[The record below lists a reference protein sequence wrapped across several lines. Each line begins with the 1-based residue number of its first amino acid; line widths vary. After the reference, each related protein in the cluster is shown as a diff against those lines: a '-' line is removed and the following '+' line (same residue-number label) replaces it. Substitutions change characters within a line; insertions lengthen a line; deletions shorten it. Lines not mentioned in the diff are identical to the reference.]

1 MVKSSNFWQK
11 PWTNPVG
18 KFGFFKLVW
27 NFTLIGLESILFYPE
42 YPKTM
47 FSGLICPKNTHG
59 KKVLFFD
66 KNHGLTPLENFDF
79 LDFFNTLLF
88 FSQNHSFFYPEY
100 QKTFFSGLI
109 RIVRNSMFW
118 KKPWNNPSGKFRF
131 FWIFLKLFFSGQKST
146 LFHPEYI

>member
-1 MVKSSNFWQK
+1 M
-11 PWTNPVG
+11 
-18 KFGFFKLVW
+18 
-27 NFTLIGLESILFYPE
+27 
-42 YPKTM
+42 
-47 FSGLICPKNTHG
+47 
-59 KKVLFFD
+59 
-66 KNHGLTPLENFDF
+66 ENFDF

-131 FWIFLKLFFSGQKST
+131 FLNFFKTFLFRSKKHSFPPRIYIKKIFSGWISPNHAHGVKFNFFNAVGKFSFFGLVWKVT
-146 LFHPEYI
+146 FVWSKKHSFWLGLLKKNDY